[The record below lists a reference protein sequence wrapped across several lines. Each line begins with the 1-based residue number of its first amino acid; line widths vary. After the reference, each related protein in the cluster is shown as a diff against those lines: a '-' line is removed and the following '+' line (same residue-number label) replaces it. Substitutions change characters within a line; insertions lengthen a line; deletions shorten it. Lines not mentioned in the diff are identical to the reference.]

1 MNIYKISTILLA
13 ISLVISGYYIYS
25 FSYRIPNKDS
35 VTDIEVSKVNNNSL
49 ITSEFASAE
58 SENFRSCAMKKF
70 KENLEVITL
79 KQELKKD
86 DDPLW
91 FGGCNGK
98 WLSPICQAAIYQ
110 MTNDKDDS
118 FNTALKNCMEIELYN
133 K

>member
-13 ISLVISGYYIYS
+13 ISLIISGYFIYS
-25 FSYRIPNKDS
+25 LSYRVPIKDS
-35 VTDIEVSKVNNNSL
+35 VTDIEAPSMSNNSL
-49 ITSEFASAE
+49 IISELASAE

-86 DDPLW
+86 GDPLW
-91 FGGCNGK
+91 FGGCNGE
-98 WLSPICQAAIYQ
+98 WLRPVCQLAISN

-118 FNTALKNCMEIELYN
+118 FNSALNDCMVIELYN